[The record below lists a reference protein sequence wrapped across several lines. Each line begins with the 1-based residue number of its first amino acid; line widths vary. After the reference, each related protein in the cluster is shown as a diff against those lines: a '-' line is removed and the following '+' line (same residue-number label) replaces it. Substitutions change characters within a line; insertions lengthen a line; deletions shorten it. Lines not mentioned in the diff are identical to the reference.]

1 MKDHSLSRL
10 GVLRRRVSVLCAR
23 LIRIREI
30 TGPWRTP
37 DRSPF
42 RLALVVGLAVSANL
56 FLSSAWADQIVM
68 KNGDK
73 VTGSIIKKDG
83 KNLTVKTDQFGVV
96 TTSWDQVESVQVDKP
111 VNVVLPNSKTVQGTI
126 VTTNGKLEV
135 TTKDT
140 KLSLAL
146 AEITTIRNDD
156 EEKAYERLLK
166 PTWAQL
172 WAGAGTLGLAGTA
185 GNAETMTFTAG
196 ITAARVTNTDKISL
210 YFNTI
215 KASAL
220 TNGKDTDTA
229 QAVRGGIDYNH
240 NLHPRV
246 FADVFNDYE
255 YDKFQDLN
263 LRFALGGGLGFH
275 AIKTERSHLDLLGGL
290 DFNHSSFSTPL
301 IQKTAE
307 GYYGDDY
314 SLKLKGATSLV
325 QSFRMF
331 DDVTNGGQY
340 RVNFDT
346 GLSTK
351 IAKRLTWN
359 VSLSDRYL
367 NHPAPGRKTNDFLYT
382 TGLGI
387 TFAK

>member
-1 MKDHSLSRL
+1 MKDHSLGRFSARL
-10 GVLRRRVSVLCAR
+10 WRVSILRAR
-23 LIRIREI
+23 LIRIREM
-30 TGPWRTP
+30 TGPWRTS
-37 DRSPF
+37 DQSSF
-42 RLALVVGLAVSANL
+42 RRAFVIRLTVCASL
-56 FLSSAWADQIVM
+56 FLSAAWADQIVM
-68 KNGDK
+68 KNGDR

-83 KNLTVKTDQFGVV
+83 KNLTIKTDQFGIV
-96 TTSWDQVESVQVDKP
+96 TTSWDQVESVQADKP
-111 VNVVLPNSKTVQGTI
+111 VNVVLPDGKTVQGTI

-140 KLSLAL
+140 KLSLVPAD
-146 AEITTIRNDD
+146 IRTIRNDD
-156 EEKAYERLLK
+156 EERAYERLLK
-166 PTWAQL
+166 PSWAQL
-172 WAGAGTLGLAGTA
+172 WTGAGTLGLAGTA

-196 ITAARVTNTDKISL
+196 ITAARVTNSDKTSL
-210 YFNTI
+210 YFNAI

-229 QAVRGGIDYNH
+229 QAVRGGIGYDH
-240 NLHPRV
+240 NLYPRV

-263 LRFALGGGLGFH
+263 LRFVLGGGLGFH
-275 AIKTERSHLDLLGGL
+275 AIKTERSHLDLLGGV

-307 GYYGDDY
+307 GYFGDDY
-314 SLKLKGATSLV
+314 SLKVSGATSFV

-331 DDVTNGGQY
+331 DDVTNGSQY
-340 RVNFDT
+340 RVNLDA

-382 TGLGI
+382 TGVGI

>member
-10 GVLRRRVSVLCAR
+10 VALRRRVSVLCAGV
-23 LIRIREI
+23 IRIRKL
-30 TGPWRTP
+30 TGPWRIP
-37 DRSPF
+37 HERCFRRS
-42 RLALVVGLAVSANL
+42 LVVGLSVSATL
-56 FLSSAWADQIVM
+56 FLNVAWADQIVM
-68 KNGDK
+68 KNGDR

-83 KNLTVKTDQFGVV
+83 KNLTIKADQFGVV
-96 TTSWDQVESVQVDKP
+96 TTAWDQVVSVQADKP
-111 VNVVLPNSKTVQGTI
+111 VNIVLPDGRTVQGTI
-126 VTTNGKLEV
+126 ATTNGKVEV
-135 TTKDT
+135 TTRDT
-140 KLSLAL
+140 KLSLAP
-146 AEITTIRNDD
+146 ADIKTIRNGD

-166 PTWAQL
+166 PSWGQL
-172 WAGAGTLGLAGTA
+172 WTGAGTLGFAGTA
-185 GNAETMTFTAG
+185 GNAETLTFTTG
-196 ITAARVTNTDKISL
+196 ITAARVTNTDKTSL

-220 TNGKDTDTA
+220 TNGKNADTA
-229 QAVRGGIDYNH
+229 QAVRGGIGYNH

-246 FADVFNDYE
+246 FANVFNDYE
-255 YDKFQDLN
+255 YDKFQNLN
-263 LRFALGGGLGFH
+263 LRFVLGGGLGFH
-275 AIKTERSHLDLLGGL
+275 AIKTERSHLDLLGGA

-307 GYYGDDY
+307 GYFGDDY
-314 SLKLKGATSLV
+314 SLKLGGATSLV

-331 DDVTNGGQY
+331 DDVSDGSQY
-340 RVNFDT
+340 RVNFDA

-387 TFAK
+387 TFAR

>member
-1 MKDHSLSRL
+1 MKDNSLRYV
-10 GVLRRRVSVLCAR
+10 GARRRQASILCAPV
-23 LIRIREI
+23 IGIQEV
-30 TGPWRTP
+30 TGPGTIP
-37 DRSPF
+37 DQSAF
-42 RLALVVGLAVSANL
+42 RRALVLGLTVSASLLLNV
-56 FLSSAWADQIVM
+56 AWADQIVM
-68 KNGDK
+68 KNGDR
-73 VTGSIIKKDG
+73 VTGSIVKKDG
-83 KNLTVKTDQFGVV
+83 KNLTIKTDQFGVV
-96 TTSWDQVESVQVDKP
+96 TTSWDQVDSVQADKP
-111 VNVVLPNSKTVQGTI
+111 VNIVLPDGRTVQGTI
-126 VTTNGKLEV
+126 ATANGKLEI

-140 KLSLAL
+140 KLSLAPGD
-146 AEITTIRNDD
+146 IKTIRNDD
-156 EEKAYERLLK
+156 EEKTYERLLK
-166 PTWAQL
+166 PSWAQL
-172 WAGAGTLGLAGTA
+172 WTGAGTVGLAGTA
-185 GNAETMTFTAG
+185 GNAETLTFTTG
-196 ITAARVTNTDKISL
+196 ITASRVTNTDKTSL

-220 TNGKDTDTA
+220 SNGKNTNTA
-229 QAVRGGIDYNH
+229 EAVRGGIDYNH

-246 FADVFNDYE
+246 FVDVFNDYE
-255 YDKFQDLN
+255 YDKFQNLN
-263 LRFALGGGLGFH
+263 LRFVLGGGFGFH
-275 AIKTERSHLDLLGGL
+275 AVKTERARLDLLGGA

-307 GYYGDDY
+307 GYFGDDY
-314 SLKLKGATSLV
+314 SLKLSGTTSLV

-340 RVNFDT
+340 RINFDT

-351 IAKRLTWN
+351 IGKRLTWN